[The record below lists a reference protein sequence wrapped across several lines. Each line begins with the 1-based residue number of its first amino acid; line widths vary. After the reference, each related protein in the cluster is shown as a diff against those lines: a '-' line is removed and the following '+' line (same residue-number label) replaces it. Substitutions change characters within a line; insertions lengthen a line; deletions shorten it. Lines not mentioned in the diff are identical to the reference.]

1 MAEDAMSA
9 STRQDMHRVNPG
21 DNLEDDGIRVVPDDD
36 LSNEFVTANPVT
48 RQMQN
53 QSATSFAANETA
65 KTFVGA
71 FVEAAI
77 EIDEDDQKL
86 IQI

>member
-9 STRQDMHRVNPG
+9 ATRQDMHRMNPG
-21 DNLEDDGIRVVPDDD
+21 DDLDDEGIRVVPDDD

-48 RQMQN
+48 RQMHN
-53 QSATSFAANETA
+53 QSSTNFAANETA